1 MRIGQICIR
10 DVACADKSTSVKDA
24 ALLMRS
30 HHVGN
35 VVVIENGRNG
45 RIPVGLVTDRDV
57 TVGVVALGIDPS
69 QFTVEDIMATQLITA
84 DEDQGVFE
92 TAEQMQ
98 RGGVRRLPV
107 VDKGGALVGIVT
119 LDDLLEFLTMHLSAL
134 SRAVA
139 RERRNEIEVRR

>member
-10 DVACADKSTSVKDA
+10 DVACAGRTTSIKEA
-24 ALLMRS
+24 AQRMRS

-35 VVVIENGRNG
+35 VV
-45 RIPVGLVTDRDV
+45 
-57 TVGVVALGIDPS
+57 ALGIDPS
-69 QFTVEDIMATQLITA
+69 EITVEDILADQLITA
-84 DEDQGVFE
+84 SEDQGVFE

-107 VDKGGALVGIVT
+107 VDKEGALVGIVS
-119 LDDLLEFLTMHLSAL
+119 LDDLLEFLTMQLSEL

-139 RERRNEIEVRR
+139 CERRREIETRR

>member
-10 DVACADKSTSVKDA
+10 DVACAGKGTSIKEA
-24 ALLMRS
+24 AQRMRS

-35 VVVIENGRNG
+35 VVVIANDGRG
-45 RIPVGLVTDRDV
+45 RIPIGIVTDRDI

-69 QFTVEDIMATQLITA
+69 EITVEDIMADQLITA
-84 DEDQGVFE
+84 SEEQGVFE

-119 LDDLLEFLTMHLSAL
+119 LDDLFEFLTMHLSEL

-139 RERRNEIEVRR
+139 RERRREIEARH